1 MAKNKYSNKKPR
13 PKRPKRRRTRRN
25 YKGGAET
32 IKTIDDFCPL
42 NDSEKISEVLKS
54 FNKMEKPRSRKKSN
68 IVVYFVYGM
77 GCNQE
82 LKPEDIEN
90 IRKNFSK
97 NWLKIKPNQLKIKC
111 HKTTSAL
118 RAIMHTLTGTK
129 PIAETSQFL
138 QDLKAEMKADL
149 AAGKRILAVG
159 HSFGGAIIGRTAM
172 ELHNDPH
179 VNNIEALKMMT
190 FGSIFIPESESV
202 SKINITHYLAIGDVA
217 MRCNGKRQP
226 KDFYETDQ
234 QYQIA
239 FNSPDNDIEYIKIKD
254 DTHDKNIKWI
264 DFYNNDSDEPIYKKG
279 ILTEWQIHNS
289 YMILQVSLLY
299 DDIWTK

>member
-13 PKRPKRRRTRRN
+13 PKRRKTRRN

-32 IKTIDDFCPL
+32 LPTDDTCPL
-42 NDSEKISEVLKS
+42 YDSEKISEVLKS
-54 FNKMEKPRSRKKSN
+54 FDKMEKPRSRKKSD
-68 IVVYFVYGM
+68 IIVYFVYGM
-77 GCNQE
+77 GCNQQ
-82 LKPEDIEN
+82 LKPEDIKN
-90 IRKNFSK
+90 IRNNFSK
-97 NWLKIKPNQLKIKC
+97 NWLKIRPNQLKIKC

-129 PIAETSQFL
+129 PISETSQFL

-149 AAGKRILAVG
+149 AAGKQILAVG

-172 ELHNDPH
+172 ELHNDPD
-179 VNNIEALKMMT
+179 VKNIKALKMMT
-190 FGSIFIPESESV
+190 FGSIFIPEPESV

-217 MRCNGKRQP
+217 MRCNGKRHP
-226 KDFYETDQ
+226 EDFHTTDQ
-234 QYQIA
+234 HYEIA
-239 FNSPDNDIEYIKIKD
+239 FNSPNNEIEYIKIKD
-254 DTHDKNIKWI
+254 DANDKNIKWI
-264 DFYNNDSDEPIYKKG
+264 DFYNNDSHEPIYEKG

-299 DDIWTK
+299 DDIWNT